1 MNHEENV
8 KRDRCVTV
16 LRYNP
21 NRKNTK
27 MFTMRKKGLSM
38 KNGKS
43 SLSKRI
49 LTAVTAAAVMVPVLT
64 VSLPAVA
71 ANAEPLTITGQLS
84 ENKWQMNYV
93 IPQDAPETV
102 ILDGRD
108 LMDML
113 VKRGEYNAMYPGTWT
128 GGWFTLKNQSGYT
141 YKVTDVEFALDH
153 AQTQENSR
161 VLSDLSYNPYE
172 IGQGDF
178 FGTDRPERI
187 KNYVTGAVGFD
198 GYAIPGAMT
207 VLRSR
212 NLAIQQYYNL
222 TDASSIKM
230 AQVLKLDEALKAE
243 NKTYSEYLAEAYKAS
258 ERFAPVASGTT
269 SFADL
274 PLYCF
279 TDSLCGPSYA
289 MWQADDPT
297 GQGRWKA
304 GDVKLEGVFVVPVDG
319 GGYRRVYGVEVYD
332 KYDADGTPHY
342 YYVDKNEFGEDAAN
356 VEIDIYSD
364 SFEFIDTDGFMTQ
377 RNYFKA
383 SELGDMTGVNADYYW
398 QDSGN
403 RYTVLETDPAVV
415 KRAYDSF
422 YTDMLSFTFD
432 SKKYPITYGRRD
444 IGKTV
449 SGDEYVSAEY
459 TEGAEGMH
467 YYDYMMEQGKAKQ
480 IMDSTVGSWVV
491 TPSGTDGDWVYSYS
505 ELKLSGQNTS
515 NNYAGTELMRGLTFK
530 VTLERVNAAYSV
542 EYYQDEVAPEN
553 LLGVD
558 DGYTAAL
565 GSTVQFPAGVQNN
578 YRPVT
583 GGYKDGVLV
592 SADSIVLQE
601 DASKNI
607 FQVVYTHD
615 PYRVLYNANGGTGT
629 QSDDNSPYFAD
640 ETVTVLGQGGV
651 TRDGYDFLGWNTSAD
666 GTGTA
671 YVAGNTFI
679 MPEADVTLFAQWAEQ
694 VEIPDEEPP
703 LVGPDDP
710 EIPDEEP
717 PLVGPEEETPN
728 EEEISDEEVPLA
740 GPKTGDNNLKN
751 VAAGMA
757 ALALLGGA
765 VVLYRRKG
773 SEE

>member
-1 MNHEENV
+1 
-8 KRDRCVTV
+8 
-16 LRYNP
+16 
-21 NRKNTK
+21 
-27 MFTMRKKGLSM
+27 MFSKRKKGLSM
-38 KNGKS
+38 RNGKS

-64 VSLPAVA
+64 VSLPAAA
-71 ANAEPLTITGQLS
+71 ANAEPLTIAGQFNE
-84 ENKWQMNYV
+84 ENWQMNYV
-93 IPQDAPETV
+93 IPQDAPKTV

-113 VKRGEYNAMYPGTWT
+113 VKRGEYNEMYPGTWT

-153 AQTQENSR
+153 TQTQENSR
-161 VLSDLSYNPYE
+161 VLSNLPYNPYE
-172 IGQGDF
+172 IGMGSF
-178 FGTDRPERI
+178 FGTGRPDSI
-187 KNYVTGAVGFD
+187 KNYNTGAVGFD

-222 TDASSIKM
+222 DDASSIKM
-230 AQVLKLDEALKAE
+230 DQILKLDEALKAE

-289 MWQADDPT
+289 MWQTDDPT
-297 GQGRWKA
+297 GQSRWNA
-304 GDVKLEGVFVVPVDG
+304 GDVKLEGVFKVPLET
-319 GGYRRVYGVEVYD
+319 GGYRRVYGIEVYD

-342 YYVDKNEFGEDAAN
+342 YYVDQNEFGENAADM
-356 VEIDIYSD
+356 EIDVYSNG
-364 SFEFIDTDGFMTQ
+364 FEFVDTSGFMTQ
-377 RNYFKA
+377 NSYFREN
-383 SELGDMTGVNADYYW
+383 ELGDLTGVDADYYW
-398 QDSGN
+398 QGFGGH
-403 RYTVLETDPAVV
+403 YTVLETDPAVV

-432 SKKYPITYGRRD
+432 SDKYPITYGRRD
-444 IGKTV
+444 VSKSIG
-449 SGDEYVSAEY
+449 SDELSYAEY

-467 YYDYMMEQGKAKQ
+467 YYDYMMKQGKAKQ

-491 TPSGTDGDWVYSYS
+491 TPSGTDGDKVNSYS
-505 ELKLSGQNTS
+505 ELKLSGQNTT

-542 EYYQDEVAPEN
+542 EYYRDEVAPEN

-578 YRPVT
+578 YRPAV

-607 FQVVYTHD
+607 FQVVYTRDSYH
-615 PYRVLYNANGGTGT
+615 VLYNANGGTGT
-629 QSDDNSPYFAD
+629 QTDNNGPYFVD
-640 ETVTVLGQGGV
+640 ETVTVLGQGGIM
-651 TRDGYDFLGWNTSAD
+651 REGYDFLGWNTSAD

-671 YVAGNTFI
+671 YMAGGTFT

-717 PLVGPEEETPN
+717 PLAGPEEESPDG
-728 EEEISDEEVPLA
+728 EKISDEEVPLA
-740 GPKTGDNNLKN
+740 APKTGGNNFKN
-751 VAAGMA
+751 TAAGIA

-773 SEE
+773 SEKEQ